1 MFVKTELRFLIEFKK
16 LCNGQ
21 RKRQV
26 SLEHKQNKTYK
37 QTNQHKKTTEGTYL
51 YSVMKTNTC
60 INDSINRY
68 VIIITILNFLY
79 YNAIDEKYTLA

>member
-26 SLEHKQNKTYK
+26 SLEHKQNKTNIKK
-37 QTNQHKKTTEGTYL
+37 QQREH
-51 YSVMKTNTC
+51 TC
-60 INDSINRY
+60 TVS
-68 VIIITILNFLY
+68 
-79 YNAIDEKYTLA
+79 

>member
-37 QTNQHKKTTEGTYL
+37 QTNQHKKTTEET

>member
-26 SLEHKQNKTYK
+26 SLEHKQNKTNK
-37 QTNQHKKTTEGTYL
+37 QTNIKNNRGNIPVQCR
-51 YSVMKTNTC
+51 VC

>member
-26 SLEHKQNKTYK
+26 SLEHKQNKTNK
-37 QTNQHKKTTEGTYL
+37 HKKNNIGNIL
-51 YSVMKTNTC
+51 VLHIVMKTSTC
-60 INDSINRY
+60 INDSNRC
-68 VIIITILNFLY
+68 VI
-79 YNAIDEKYTLA
+79 

>member
-26 SLEHKQNKTYK
+26 SLEHKQNKTNK
-37 QTNQHKKTTEGTYL
+37 QTNKHKKQQREH
-51 YSVMKTNTC
+51 TC
-60 INDSINRY
+60 TVS
-68 VIIITILNFLY
+68 
-79 YNAIDEKYTLA
+79 